1 MDGMRALA
9 LVLLLAAC
17 SGGAG
22 NDSNRIAGND
32 PPATPP
38 LPQSPGPVPDL
49 PSPCVGPISEAML
62 ARCEF
67 GPREEYRGVWVT
79 GFERSEFVLAGN
91 GARAEGD
98 RGPRRD
104 WLAFAPG
111 VTPDPAV
118 RAEADALRT
127 TAAVEIH
134 FEGRRARP
142 PGAVVVVDRII
153 AMRVL
158 GPTRE

>member
-22 NDSNRIAGND
+22 NDSNRIAEND
-32 PPATPP
+32 PPSTPP
-38 LPQSPGPVPDL
+38 LPQPGPAPDL

-62 ARCEF
+62 ARCDF
-67 GPREEYRGVWVT
+67 GPREELRGVWVT
-79 GFERSEFVLAGN
+79 GFERSEFVPGGT

-98 RGPRRD
+98 PGPRRD